1 MGDRSAAKEIANG
14 KLKRGRPQ
22 KKKKKTL
29 IHRENI
35 CHHGSNALIGL
46 GNKNYKLLEF
56 LFKPIRHYK
65 TKHIKVG
72 YHSSAKAPKRLKII
86 LLTYMKRSYSNR
98 NKKKL

>member
-1 MGDRSAAKEIANG
+1 MATEERKTT
-14 KLKRGRPQ
+14 
-22 KKKKKTL
+22 KKKKKEN
-29 IHRENI
+29 HRSTENI

-72 YHSSAKAPKRLKII
+72 YHSSAKAPKRPKII
-86 LLTYMKRSYSNR
+86 LLPYMK
-98 NKKKL
+98 KL